1 MQPGIINAEALF
13 PRKEGVCSMQIE
25 TVRFGQVEVDETKLI
40 TFSEGIPGLEEYRE
54 YALLQFEESYPI
66 IWLQSTEEGGVCL
79 PVLDTFAV
87 LTGYVFDIDDA
98 DVRELELKGPEE
110 LHVVSVLV
118 IPEDIQG
125 MTANLA
131 APIIIN
137 TSQGKAKQIML
148 TGSEYNVRAPV
159 FKDIYNAVNR
169 EGGDGDAGTVTEA
182 K

>member
-1 MQPGIINAEALF
+1 
-13 PRKEGVCSMQIE
+13 MQIE
-25 TVRFGQVEVDETKLI
+25 TVRFGSVEIDEAKLI
-40 TFSEGIPGLEEYRE
+40 TFHEGIPGLEDYRN

-66 IWLQSTEEGGVCL
+66 IWLQSVDEGGICL

-87 LTGYVFDIDDA
+87 LSGYVFDIDDE
-98 DVRELELKGPEE
+98 DVKQLELKGPEE

-137 TSQGKAKQIML
+137 TVSGKAKQIMI
-148 TGSEYNVRAPV
+148 TGSDYNVRAPV
-159 FKDIYNAVNR
+159 FADICKIVNR
-169 EGGDGDAGTVTEA
+169 EEGDADAGTVTEA
-182 K
+182 E